1 MNNLFVGTNE
11 AEFDNLV
18 HEKINLIHAAN
29 QHQTTVSNK
38 ITVIDTNGS
47 FSAEYSNI
55 ANVCKLGVQSLQTIN
70 PFDAPENIDFAIKCE
85 QAVAIAESIFRR
97 ECTPYEYNTIHRAFG
112 KMYEKAL
119 EEKKAPTLAAFYE
132 HLIDDQTPEG
142 CKIAMAIEPY
152 ATGNCNLFS
161 RQTNIKNSNANSGIT
176 IIDISEIPYRTKGIA
191 AIACLNVIWNEVAQ
205 ADYRDRDYVWAYI
218 PFDLFN
224 TRASKICLKDMLIRT
239 KPCHILGMVRS
250 LSDFINEDKDLGYSI
265 IEGFEVNIDPLTNS
279 PLINVK

>member
-11 AEFDNLV
+11 AESDNLV
-18 HEKINLIHAAN
+18 HEKINLIHA
-29 QHQTTVSNK
+29 TKSNK
-38 ITVIDTNGS
+38 ITIIDKDGA

-55 ANVCKLGVQSLQTIN
+55 ANVYKLGVQSPQTIN
-70 PFDAPENIDFAIKCE
+70 PFDTPKNIDLAIKCE
-85 QAVAIAESIFRR
+85 QAVAIAESIFHR
-97 ECTPYEYNTIHRAFG
+97 ECNPYEYNTIHRAFG

-119 EEKKAPTLAAFYE
+119 EEKEAPTLAAFYE

-142 CKIAMAIEPY
+142 CKIATAIEPY
-152 ATGNCNLFS
+152 AIGNCNLFA
-161 RQTNIKNSNANSGIT
+161 RQTNIKISNADSGIA
-176 IIDISEIPYRTKGIA
+176 IIDISEIPYRTRGIA
-191 AIACLNVIWNEVAQ
+191 AIACLNVIWNEVAH

-239 KPCHILGMVRS
+239 KPCHILGAVRS

-265 IEGFEVNIDPLTNS
+265 IEGFEVNIDPLTNG
-279 PLINVK
+279 PLNVK